1 MPFGANLR
9 PILKVMAVEFAEDWL
24 FTLLFILLRLLK
36 DFFRFVF
43 SGMILK
49 NSVLLMLALS
59 FRFLTLDSFTKMLS
73 SNIPILGF

>member
-24 FTLLFILLRLLK
+24 FTLLFILLRLLN

-59 FRFLTLDSFTKMLS
+59 FKFLTRDSFTRMLS